1 MKNTPLTRLLSF
13 GIQVMMALFLA
24 QASMA
29 QDVPVMSLAKAPAL
43 KEDLKLSDA
52 DYQKFQTIFSN
63 LERIITE
70 MEEKISDMEEQMP
83 GMNPDKITRQKVEK
97 FFFEQI
103 ELIENEAKNIRKQL
117 QELLTA
123 EQYEKFSTRVVQ
135 VYCGLPQ
142 GYIFSDLFDVLKLTD
157 TQKQKLKAQYRQYMI
172 NQMQPS
178 GTNTA
183 KEDPARDFENIL
195 TQPQRD
201 QLNKRCL
208 ELMPSYIKLILVPE
222 ELTEYDSLHKDRI
235 IPRAI
240 RLALKQ
246 EFLDGIQREAKLTTE
261 ETQQVL
267 VAIQKAGKQFQMAN
281 YDYAIN
287 LRAATDED
295 ESLKTLV
302 RSSAKYYVEFNK
314 ELQSFLD
321 QKKRNLLQVRMTQ
334 MATNDLIM
342 SCVFL
347 CEEFNATSDNRKNA
361 MTYEFKTIKAYRTY
375 AANVKSKTPDEQRE
389 YKQQHDE
396 YESKCIAEF
405 AADLTIPQQTMI
417 RSKILQNRPDYVTQI
432 NDAEDAPRE

>member
-1 MKNTPLTRLLSF
+1 MKNTRLARLLSF
-13 GIQVMMALFLA
+13 GIQVMMTLLLA

-29 QDVPVMSLAKAPAL
+29 QDAPIMSLAKAPAL

-52 DYQKFQTIFSN
+52 DYQKFQTIFDN
-63 LERIITE
+63 FEKTMAE
-70 MEEKISDMEEQMP
+70 MEKKMSGID
-83 GMNPDKITRQKVEK
+83 PDKVTPQEVEK
-97 FFFEQI
+97 YFHEQI
-103 ELIENEAKNIRKQL
+103 ELIENEAKSIRKQL

-157 TQKQKLKAQYRQYMI
+157 MQKQKLKAQYRQFMI
-172 NQMQPS
+172 NQMQPP
-178 GTNTA
+178 GTNTT
-183 KEDPARDFENIL
+183 KEDPTRDFENIL

-201 QLNKRCL
+201 QLNKHCL
-208 ELMPSYIKLILVPE
+208 ELMPSYVRLIIFPE
-222 ELTEYDSLHKDRI
+222 ELTEYDSLHKDMI

-246 EFLDGIQREAKLTTE
+246 EFLDGFRREAKLTAK

-267 VAIQKAGKQFQMAN
+267 AAIQKAGKQFQMAN

-287 LRAATDED
+287 LRTALDED

-302 RSSAKYYVEFNK
+302 RSSAKNYVEFNR
-314 ELQSFLD
+314 ELQTFLD

-334 MATNDLIM
+334 MGSNDLIM

-347 CEEFNATSDNRKNA
+347 CEEFNATNDNRKNA

-375 AANVKSKTPDEQRE
+375 EANVESKMSKERQDYERRYDEYKSKCMT
-389 YKQQHDE
+389 
-396 YESKCIAEF
+396 EF
-405 AADLTIPQQTMI
+405 SADLTIPQQTMI
-417 RSKILQNRPDYVTQI
+417 LSKIVQDRPVYVTKI
-432 NDAEDAPRE
+432 NDMEDTLHK